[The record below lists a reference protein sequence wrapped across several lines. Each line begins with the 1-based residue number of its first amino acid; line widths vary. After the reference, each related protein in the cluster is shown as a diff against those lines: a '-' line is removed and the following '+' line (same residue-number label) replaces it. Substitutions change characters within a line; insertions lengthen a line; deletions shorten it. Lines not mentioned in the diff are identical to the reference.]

1 MPLIIVFKK
10 NDVNAGDVIAI
21 SGVTGVAEGTH
32 GPHLHIE
39 FSSKMLPQKGDGYKY
54 RCNPLYYIKLST
66 ENLNLQKQHNKTNR
80 STDKV
85 WKI

>member
-1 MPLIIVFKK
+1 MRSTNNETPVERKLWELF
-10 NDVNAGDVIAI
+10 

-85 WKI
+85 